1 MIFKYR
7 FCLWLVDTLSMRPLT
22 FKEIQDKWKDASAN
36 SDGEPLFGRSFIRY
50 RREAEALM
58 HVEIACEKDNGNLYK
73 VVRPDNF
80 KNYEMQQWLLSA
92 FRISNLAEHVNRHE
106 QVMIEPAPPAAVLLQ
121 TVMDAIDRKYT
132 LKFSYKSHYSDS
144 KSNIEL
150 IPAFVRLFKQRW
162 YVIGEVVGKQQAKC
176 CALERITDLEIAEQ
190 AKHLS
195 KALRNILNKP
205 EVYFEHCFGVIR
217 QFEPEPIRIRA
228 FYPQNAYIKD
238 VPIHAA
244 SQIIVEDNEN
254 YTDFEIFV
262 RPTYDLKQELL
273 WHRDK
278 IAVLAPES
286 FRQDMINVLKATL
299 KGYETS
305 ENNAIDE

>member
-7 FCLWLVDTLSMRPLT
+7 FCLWLVDTLNMRPLT
-22 FKEIQDKWKDASAN
+22 FKEIQDKWQNASAN
-36 SDGEPLFGRSFIRY
+36 CDGEPLFERTFNRY

-58 HVEIACEKDNGNLYK
+58 HVEIACEKSNGNLYK

-80 KNYEMQQWLLSA
+80 RNYEMQQWLLSA
-92 FRISNLAEHVNRHE
+92 FRISNLAEHVNSHE
-106 QVMIEPAPPAAVLLQ
+106 QVVIEPAPPAAHLIQ
-121 TVMDAIDRKYT
+121 TVIDAIDRKHT
-132 LKFSYKSHYSDS
+132 LKFSYKSHYSDA
-144 KSNIEL
+144 KRDIEL

-162 YVIGEVVGKQQAKC
+162 YIIGEEMGKQQAKC
-176 CALERITDLEIAEQ
+176 CALERITDLELVEQ
-190 AKHLS
+190 KKQLS
-195 KALRNILNKP
+195 KALKEMLTP
-205 EVYFEHCFGVIR
+205 ETYFAHCFGVIR

-238 VPIHAA
+238 VPIHA
-244 SQIIVEDNEN
+244 SQKIVEENEN
-254 YTDFEIFV
+254 YTDFELFV

-299 KGYETS
+299 KGHETA